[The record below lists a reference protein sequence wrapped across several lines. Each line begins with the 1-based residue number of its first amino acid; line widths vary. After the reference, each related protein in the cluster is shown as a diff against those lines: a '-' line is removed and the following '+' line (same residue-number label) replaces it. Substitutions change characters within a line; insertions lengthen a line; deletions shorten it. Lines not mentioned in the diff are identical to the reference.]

1 MSLSILFFIGIVLN
15 TSLIGFYL
23 FPPLLAAFSDL
34 RTGFQHGRRYLT
46 CRLTE
51 TREKALRQRTLILLR
66 RLTVGIAYL
75 AGIVLFYSPSML
87 YAHYQFSLSDAFF
100 STEALAG
107 MIAAV
112 IVVGLCKRKL

>member
-1 MSLSILFFIGIVLN
+1 MLLSISFFICVALN

-23 FPPLLAAFSDL
+23 LPPLLAAISDL
-34 RTGFQHGRRYLT
+34 RFGFERSRRYLT
-46 CRLTE
+46 CRLSE

-75 AGIVLFYSPSML
+75 AGIALCYIPSMWF
-87 YAHYQFSLSDAFF
+87 AHYQSSLSGAFF

-107 MIAAV
+107 MLAGAV
-112 IVVGLCKRKL
+112 VVGLRKRRI